1 MEAKIYGY
9 TDPRTGEYKQ
19 ATEANRYEVLDD
31 MGFMLAWKFYWDGP
45 QTEDQQPIYDRE
57 TWITSERRST
67 WLEALSPDQR
77 TQLVTSQP
85 PEEVPSLAST
95 S

>member
-19 ATEANRYEVLDD
+19 ATEANRAEVLDD

-45 QTEDQQPIYDRE
+45 LREDQRPMYDRE
-57 TWITSERRST
+57 MWIVSDRRDE
-67 WLEALSPDQR
+67 WLAALSTDQR
-77 TQLVTSQP
+77 TMLVGSQP
-85 PEEVPSLAST
+85 PEEVPALVDG
-95 S
+95 

>member
-19 ATEANRYEVLDD
+19 ATEANRAEVLDD

-45 QTEDQQPIYDRE
+45 QTEDQQSIYDRQ

-67 WLEALSPDQR
+67 WLDALSTDQR
-77 TQLVTSQP
+77 TMLVGSQP
-85 PEEVPSLAST
+85 PEEVPALVDD
-95 S
+95 